1 MRILSKENCFRGV
14 YTALVTPFS
23 NSGKIDF
30 NAWDRLLEKQITG
43 GTQGI
48 IPCGTTG
55 ESPTLSEAE
64 KINLI
69 EYSVKKC
76 SGKIQVIAGTGNND
90 TAKTV
95 EFNAKVSKLGVDACL
110 VVTPYYNKP
119 SQAGLKA
126 HYEAIAEASQVPL
139 ILYNVPG
146 RAVVS
151 LAPATVAEL
160 ALHEK
165 IVGIKEA
172 SGNINLFLE
181 MKEAVRT
188 KTKKPF
194 FFLSGDDLTFWP
206 FLGSGGDGAI
216 SVAGN
221 LFPNCLRMIFEDWC
235 EGRVGA
241 GLALFEKLLP
251 LFETL
256 FIEANPVPIKTILS
270 EIGLIDF
277 NVRLPLVSLTEE
289 NRTKLLATWN
299 ALLEHLKQD
308 RPREDLRG

>member
-1 MRILSKENCFRGV
+1 MRILSKENYFKGV

-30 NAWDRLLEKQITG
+30 NAWDKLLEKQING
-43 GTQGI
+43 GIHGV

-55 ESPTLSEAE
+55 ESPTISESE
-64 KINLI
+64 KIQLI
-69 EYSVKKC
+69 EHTVKKC
-76 SGKIQVIAGTGNND
+76 SGKIQVIAGTGSND

-95 EFNAKVSKLGVDACL
+95 EFNSKVSKLGVDACL

-119 SQAGLKA
+119 SQAGLQA
-126 HYEAIAEASQVPL
+126 HYEAIADSSQVPL

-146 RAVVS
+146 RTAVS
-151 LAPATVAEL
+151 LSAATVAAL

-165 IVGIKEA
+165 IAGIKEA

-181 MKEAVRT
+181 MKEAVRA

-194 FFLSGDDLTFWP
+194 FFLSGDDLTFWS

-216 SVAGN
+216 SVASN
-221 LFPNCLRMIFEDWC
+221 LFPNSLRMLYEDWN

-241 GLALFEKLLP
+241 GLALFEKFLP
-251 LFETL
+251 FFETL
-256 FIEANPVPIKTILS
+256 FIEANPVPVKTILS

-277 NVRLPLVSLTEE
+277 NVRLPLVSLTDD
-289 NRTKLLATWN
+289 NRKKLLTTWN
-299 ALLEHLKQD
+299 ALLDHLKKD

>member
-69 EYSVKKC
+69 EYTVKKC

-110 VVTPYYNKP
+110 VVTPY
-119 SQAGLKA
+119 S
-126 HYEAIAEASQVPL
+126 
-139 ILYNVPG
+139 
-146 RAVVS
+146 
-151 LAPATVAEL
+151 T
-160 ALHEK
+160 
-165 IVGIKEA
+165 
-172 SGNINLFLE
+172 
-181 MKEAVRT
+181 
-188 KTKKPF
+188 
-194 FFLSGDDLTFWP
+194 
-206 FLGSGGDGAI
+206 
-216 SVAGN
+216 
-221 LFPNCLRMIFEDWC
+221 
-235 EGRVGA
+235 
-241 GLALFEKLLP
+241 
-251 LFETL
+251 
-256 FIEANPVPIKTILS
+256 NPHK
-270 EIGLIDF
+270 
-277 NVRLPLVSLTEE
+277 
-289 NRTKLLATWN
+289 
-299 ALLEHLKQD
+299 
-308 RPREDLRG
+308 RG